1 MDHNSFKTYSAKPG
15 EVESKWWVID
25 ATDMVVG
32 RLASEVAILIRGK
45 HKPQFTPHVDTGD
58 HVIIINASKVILTGN
73 KENTKEYFT
82 YSGYPGGDKLKKFRD
97 LKRNNPEYI
106 LRSAVKGMLPKN
118 RLGNK
123 LINKLKVYA
132 GAEHDHAAQ
141 QPQTFVIK

>member
-1 MDHNSFKTYSAKPG
+1 MDHNSYKTFSAKPG
-15 EVESKWWVID
+15 EIESKWWVID
-25 ATDMVVG
+25 ATDLVVG
-32 RLASEVAILIRGK
+32 RLATEVATLIRGK
-45 HKPQFTPHVDTGD
+45 HKPQFTPHIDTGD

-82 YSGYPGGDKLKKFRD
+82 YSGYPGGDKYKKFRD

-106 LRSAVKGMLPKN
+106 LRAAVKGMLPKN

-132 GAEHDHAAQ
+132 GSEHEHSAQ
-141 QPQTFVIK
+141 QPQAFVIK

>member
-1 MDHNSFKTYSAKPG
+1 
-15 EVESKWWVID
+15 
-25 ATDMVVG
+25 MVVG
-32 RLASEVAILIRGK
+32 RLATEVATLIRGK
-45 HKPQFTPHVDTGD
+45 HKPQFTPHIDTGD

-82 YSGYPGGDKLKKFRD
+82 YSGYPGGDKYKKFRD

-106 LRSAVKGMLPKN
+106 LRAAVKGMLPKN

-132 GAEHDHAAQ
+132 GSEHEHSAQ
-141 QPQTFVIK
+141 QPQAFVIK

>member
-1 MDHNSFKTYSAKPG
+1 MDHNSYKTFSAKPG

-25 ATDMVVG
+25 ATDLVVG
-32 RLASEVAILIRGK
+32 RLATEVATLIRGK
-45 HKPQFTPHVDTGD
+45 HKPQFTPHIDTGD

-82 YSGYPGGDKLKKFRD
+82 YSGYPGGDKYKKFRD

-106 LRSAVKGMLPKN
+106 LRAAVKGMLPKN

-132 GAEHDHAAQ
+132 GSEHEHSAQ
-141 QPQTFVIK
+141 QPQAFVIK